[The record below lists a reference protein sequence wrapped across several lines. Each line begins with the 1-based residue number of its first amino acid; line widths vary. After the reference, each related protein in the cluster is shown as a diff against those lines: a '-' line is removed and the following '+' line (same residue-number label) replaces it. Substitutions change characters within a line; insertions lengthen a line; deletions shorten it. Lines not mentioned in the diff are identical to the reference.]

1 MINPQE
7 LIDTELY
14 PIDDL
19 GSLERAAL
27 VERCH
32 WDLDAHAFCALQ
44 GFVRP
49 DVVAQMAAEADRLAK
64 SGYKN
69 ENMRTPYGWMY
80 NRDYPDD
87 HPRSAMFLHSTFQVM
102 THQFPGDTL
111 IEQLYRWDAL
121 TEFVREA
128 LGFRTLHRCA
138 CPHLSLMLSSMGT
151 GGQFGWHF
159 DTNDGVVSLLLQM
172 PDQGGQFE
180 CAPYIRSE
188 QDENYET
195 VARLFA
201 GETGI
206 AVRPEMS
213 PGTFVLFRGR
223 RSCHRVTEVGETARP
238 RLIALFSYDER
249 PGMVFPESTV
259 RDLMSS
265 DPAPYY
271 GKAAP

>member
-80 NRDYPDD
+80 NRDFPEG
-87 HPRSAMFLHSTFQVM
+87 HPRAAKGTSPDLASAATSKKKRRKRHDRAARDRM
-102 THQFPGDTL
+102 
-111 IEQLYRWDAL
+111 
-121 TEFVREA
+121 EA
-128 LGFRTLHRCA
+128 
-138 CPHLSLMLSSMGT
+138 
-151 GGQFGWHF
+151 
-159 DTNDGVVSLLLQM
+159 
-172 PDQGGQFE
+172 
-180 CAPYIRSE
+180 
-188 QDENYET
+188 
-195 VARLFA
+195 
-201 GETGI
+201 
-206 AVRPEMS
+206 S
-213 PGTFVLFRGR
+213 PGQRGSR
-223 RSCHRVTEVGETARP
+223 ARA
-238 RLIALFSYDER
+238 RAGS
-249 PGMVFPESTV
+249 
-259 RDLMSS
+259 
-265 DPAPYY
+265 
-271 GKAAP
+271 